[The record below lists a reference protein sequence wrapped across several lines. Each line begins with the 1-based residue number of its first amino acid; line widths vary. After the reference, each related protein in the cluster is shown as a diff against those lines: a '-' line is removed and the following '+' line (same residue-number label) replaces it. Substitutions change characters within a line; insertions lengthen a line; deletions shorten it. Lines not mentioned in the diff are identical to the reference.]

1 MYFKNLKIILCLIG
15 IVIAL
20 SSCFDRQAALHQ
32 ALKEAGDNS
41 GEIIKILEY
50 FKDDSIKLEAAQFLI
65 ENMINK
71 FSLDHT
77 IFYEGAIYNP
87 NEFIELFGDSVK
99 SLWPYLFFANNDVV
113 FDLTTIRSEAIIYNI
128 NLAFEVRKR
137 YWWCANLSEKEFV
150 ETILPYRV
158 SNEPIDNWREFYFE
172 KYKNMAD
179 SVAKLE
185 TSLDSVVKFFN
196 EVMKKEYVHEAAKL
210 GRSMH
215 TTEINALGG
224 GTCIHLAVDAAHAMR
239 AIGLPVNVDILPYHG
254 RINGGHA
261 YNSYT
266 RENGETVFFSPY
278 ERAKDRDS
286 WTAPLVLRSVF
297 VNEGDQYE
305 PGFMDVTAKYYPVF
319 CDYTFKEYK
328 DKDCR
333 LAIFNRGK
341 HHTLKRSPDLKKGG
355 GQWVVPNI
363 MYYPVHV
370 IGESMLFIERPFY
383 YTEDG
388 IKHEI
393 RNKKSRKKEIR
404 PILTDGTNVLSPHQG
419 QKYEL
424 KLWTLNGWQ
433 KVGETIA
440 KDNSSLV
447 FENVEIDGLFLVE
460 GKSDIE
466 KMQRPFIMEND
477 TRRAF

>member
-1 MYFKNLKIILCLIG
+1 MISNNLKIILSVIILVLIQ
-15 IVIAL
+15 V
-20 SSCFDRQAALHQ
+20 SCINRNERLNR

-41 GEIIKILEY
+41 GEIIKILEH

-77 IFYEGAIYNP
+77 ILYEGAIYNP

-99 SLWPYLFFANNDVV
+99 SLWPHLFFANNDVV
-113 FDLTTIRSEAIIYNI
+113 YDLTAIRSEAIIYNI

-172 KYKNMAD
+172 KYRNMAD

-224 GTCIHLAVDAAHAMR
+224 GTCMHMAVDAAHAMR

-278 ERAKDRDS
+278 ERAKERNS

-305 PGFMDVTAKYYPVF
+305 PGFIDVTAKYYPVF
-319 CDYTFKEYK
+319 YEYIFKEYK
-328 DKDCR
+328 DKDFC
-333 LAIFNRGK
+333 LAIFNRGRF
-341 HHTLKRSPDLKKGG
+341 HPLKRTAKMIKEGG
-355 GQWVVPNI
+355 VTIVPNI

-370 IGESMLFIERPFY
+370 NGESMFFIAQPFY

-388 IKHEI
+388 KKHEI
-393 RNKKSRKKEIR
+393 RSKKSHKKEIR
-404 PILTDGTNVLSPHQG
+404 PLLTDGTNVLSANQG
-419 QKYEL
+419 QKYAL
-424 KLWTLNGWQ
+424 KIWTLNGWQ
-433 KVGETIA
+433 KIGETVA
-440 KDNSSLV
+440 KDSSLV
-447 FENVEIDGLFLVE
+447 FEDVEDDGLFLVE
-460 GKSDIE
+460 GKSGIE
-466 KMQRPFIMEND
+466 KMQRPFILEND
-477 TRRAF
+477 KRIAF